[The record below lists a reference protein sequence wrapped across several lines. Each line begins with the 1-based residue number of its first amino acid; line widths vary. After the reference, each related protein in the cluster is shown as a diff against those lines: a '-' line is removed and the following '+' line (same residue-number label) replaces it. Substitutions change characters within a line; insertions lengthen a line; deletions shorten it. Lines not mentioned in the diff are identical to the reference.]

1 MSLLRKI
8 KTRYGENVNEKS
20 TIDNKLFWNKVKL
33 FLSDK
38 IVSKNKTRNEPFF
51 QAWCRIS
58 DSNRIQTPASRK
70 EILDVHVNYR
80 VYIYSETR
88 T

>member
-1 MSLLRKI
+1 M
-8 KTRYGENVNEKS
+8 RYCENVNEKS

-38 IVSKNKTRNEPFF
+38 IVSKNKTRKEPFF

-58 DSNRIQTPASRK
+58 DSNRIQTHASRK